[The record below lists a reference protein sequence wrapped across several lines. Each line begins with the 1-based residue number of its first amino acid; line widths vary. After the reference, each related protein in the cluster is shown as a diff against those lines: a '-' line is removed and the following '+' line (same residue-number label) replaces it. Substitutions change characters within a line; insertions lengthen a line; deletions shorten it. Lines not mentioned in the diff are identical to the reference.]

1 MSKLRP
7 LMAIVAVSVL
17 AVSLFSTPAYAVSSF
32 DDTVELGMNE
42 VSFTDS
48 GVFRAKLVTEA
59 IFDELVTNSSDP
71 ECQAGYASYENADI
85 RGAFQEVSAYTY
97 ESMQYSTVT
106 FFWADTTTPEN
117 VLSAQDDGSLRYLG
131 LDTSYLTD
139 AGTIIFSFGY
149 VNGSGPLVIADCFNG
164 NASIMSVPI
173 YDFALN
179 PYSLY
184 ASDPT
189 AYHSHWRKP
198 LFLEGGVVYPT
209 GYEGITIPLSYELNP
224 KYVAMGDSFS
234 SGEGNPPFELGT
246 DTSDNKCHRS
256 SQAYPRL
263 LQNDPDLDLGS
274 MAFVA
279 CSGAKTSD
287 VLNGSSGEGNWGEGA
302 QTDVLSEDTE
312 IVTITIGGNDIGFK
326 ELTTECIASTCDE
339 FTTVYQN
346 SMNSISNTLPSK
358 LDGVFSA
365 ILAHAPNAE
374 VYVAGYP
381 VVIPYM
387 PIDAPY
393 NEVCSS
399 FIGEYPNTW
408 GDARAAYNVVISLND
423 AIQDAVSRQSSTRL
437 HYVDVENGAF
447 EGHDGCSEDSYFEY
461 LHFPFEQEY
470 TAHPNQSGH
479 QAYYVNMKEVISQ

>member
-1 MSKLRP
+1 MKNSWRVILLA
-7 LMAIVAVSVL
+7 LMVACATILSL
-17 AVSLFSTPAYAVSSF
+17 GSAHAVSLYDNVYHTTSQLVLRYQQCAPVDVSYTLKNHLGTMRNSF
-32 DDTVELGMNE
+32 LSRSANSSWGVSEWPHHDDNVNQNFVVVYWSDDAPLSADWLSYSGTV
-42 VSFTDS
+42 VTDADHIVYLYLDS
-48 GVFRAKLVTEA
+48 DCSVKQYYGTGVIDISMQIGA
-59 IFDELVTNSSDP
+59 VTNFFFT
-71 ECQAGYASYENADI
+71 
-85 RGAFQEVSAYTY
+85 GAA
-97 ESMQYSTVT
+97 
-106 FFWADTTTPEN
+106 N
-117 VLSAQDDGSLRYLG
+117 
-131 LDTSYLTD
+131 
-139 AGTIIFSFGY
+139 
-149 VNGSGPLVIADCFNG
+149 
-164 NASIMSVPI
+164 
-173 YDFALN
+173 
-179 PYSLY
+179 
-184 ASDPT
+184 
-189 AYHSHWRKP
+189 
-198 LFLEGGVVYPT
+198 YPA
-209 GYEGITIPLSYELNP
+209 GYEGKQIVSAQPGA

-234 SGEGNPPFELGT
+234 SGEGNPPFEPGT

-256 SQAYPRL
+256 SRAYPRL

-279 CSGAKTSD
+279 CSGAKTGD
-287 VLNGSSGEGNWGEGA
+287 VLYGGSGEGNWGEGA
-302 QTDVLSEDTE
+302 QTDVLSADTE
-312 IVTITIGGNDIGFK
+312 TVTITIGGNDIGFK

-346 SMNSISNTLPSK
+346 SMNSISNALPSK
-358 LDGVFSA
+358 LDSVFSA
-365 ILAHAPNAE
+365 ILTDAPNAE

-381 VVIPYM
+381 IVIPYM

-408 GDARAAYNVVISLND
+408 GDARAAYNVVVSLND

-479 QAYYVNMKEVISQ
+479 QAYYVDMKEVISQ